1 MTPFN
6 FKPTLAATVPALSL
20 FLLFQAC
27 GGGGNATAQE
37 APDPAEGV
45 WEANV
50 TIKDCSSGAVLTS
63 FRGAQVLHRGGTL
76 TDTNSAPT
84 NSRGPGFG
92 VWSRSGAAYTSKFR
106 FFTYDAAG
114 VVSGVTRVTRTFTIA
129 SDGKS
134 QTSTNT
140 NQLEDLNGVAIR
152 NSCGSDTST
161 RVL

>member
-1 MTPFN
+1 MNRFT
-6 FKPTLAATVPALSL
+6 FKPTLAATVPALAL

-27 GGGGNATAQE
+27 GGSGDATAQE

-50 TIKDCSSGAVLTS
+50 TVKDCTSGTVLTT
-63 FRGAQVLHRGGTL
+63 FRAAQVFHRGGTL

-84 NSRGPGFG
+84 ASRGPGFG
-92 VWSRSGAAYTSKFR
+92 IWSRTGPTYTAKFR

-114 VVSGVTRVTRTFTIA
+114 AVSGVTRVTRTFTIS

-134 QTSTNT
+134 STATNT
-140 NQLEDLNGVAIR
+140 NQAEDLNGVVIR
-152 NSCGSDTST
+152 SACGSDTST